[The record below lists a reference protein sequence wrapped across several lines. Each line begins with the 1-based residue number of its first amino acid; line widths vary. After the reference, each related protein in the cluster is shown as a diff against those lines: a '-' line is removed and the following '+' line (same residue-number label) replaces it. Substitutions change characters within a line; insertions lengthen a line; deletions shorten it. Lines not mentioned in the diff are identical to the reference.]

1 MLDSI
6 GQDLWETLPGAD
18 SDERREGDRDKS
30 RMIIGSNE
38 EQGEGFRMGNTCMPV
53 VDSF

>member
-30 RMIIGSNE
+30 RTIIGSNE
-38 EQGEGFRMGNTCMPV
+38 EQGEGHE
-53 VDSF
+53 